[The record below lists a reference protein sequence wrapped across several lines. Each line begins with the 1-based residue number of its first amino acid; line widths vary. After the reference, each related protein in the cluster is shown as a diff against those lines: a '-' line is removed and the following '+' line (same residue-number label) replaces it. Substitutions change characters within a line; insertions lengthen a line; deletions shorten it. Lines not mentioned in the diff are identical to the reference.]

1 MNKLTDCTANLS
13 GLGQSDN
20 VLSSQRVRCD
30 TENVRKKPH
39 SEVRN
44 GRKQSVL

>member
-1 MNKLTDCTANLS
+1 MLMNKLTDCIANLS

-20 VLSSQRVRCD
+20 VLSSQYVSGG

-39 SEVRN
+39 SKVRN
-44 GRKQSVL
+44 GRK